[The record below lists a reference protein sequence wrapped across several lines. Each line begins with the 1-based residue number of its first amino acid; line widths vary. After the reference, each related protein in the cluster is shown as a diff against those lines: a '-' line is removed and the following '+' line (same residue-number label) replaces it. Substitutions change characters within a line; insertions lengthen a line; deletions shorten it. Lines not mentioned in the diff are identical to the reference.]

1 MFKKRPAQS
10 KPNALIEPKKKKT
23 IQDFIA
29 NDSSDISQ
37 DDEPAPKFNNRQK
50 VYE

>member
-1 MFKKRPAQS
+1 MFKKKPAQP
-10 KPNALIEPKKKKT
+10 KPAPLIEPKKKKS

-37 DDEPAPKFNNRQK
+37 DDQPPKFNNRQK